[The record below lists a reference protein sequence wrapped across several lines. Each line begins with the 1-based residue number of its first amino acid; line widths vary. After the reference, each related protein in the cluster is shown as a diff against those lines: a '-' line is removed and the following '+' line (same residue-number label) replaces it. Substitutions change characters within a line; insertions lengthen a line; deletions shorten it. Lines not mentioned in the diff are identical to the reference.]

1 MHVFL
6 LVNTSMSI
14 IETTFISIS
23 QQYIYGTIPFTKT
36 NWCLDYKLNPEKDYP
51 NLLVDLRLDFS
62 LRKYVKIELLL
73 QLINIYNLMIY
84 VIQLFSS

>member
-1 MHVFL
+1 
-6 LVNTSMSI
+6 MSI

-51 NLLVDLRLDFS
+51 KFASGFATWFLPQKICEDRIVAAIDKYIQFNDLRHS
-62 LRKYVKIELLL
+62 TV
-73 QLINIYNLMIY
+73 
-84 VIQLFSS
+84 